1 VATADVFE
9 SIGLRAAGFRCRGA
23 VSLEQQQPVAALAAL
38 RKSYALWQELDA
50 PYEVARTRVLLAQA
64 YRMLD
69 DEDAAIRECS
79 AARTCFSALGA
90 AADLQALSTGA
101 PPPCGLTSREVEV
114 LRLVAAGRSNRDTA
128 NELFISEK
136 TVARHV
142 ANIYVKL
149 GVSSRSAATAFAYEH
164 NLVVPPAAGAVH

>member
-1 VATADVFE
+1 VFE

-23 VSLEQQQPVAALAAL
+23 VALARQQPVAALAAL
-38 RKSYALWQELDA
+38 RRSYSLWQELDA

-69 DEDAAIRECS
+69 DEDAATRECA
-79 AARTCFSALGA
+79 AARACFSALGA
-90 AADLQALSTGA
+90 AADLRALTDGA
-101 PPPCGLTSREVEV
+101 PPPCGLTNREVEV

-128 NELFISEK
+128 TALFISEK

-142 ANIYVKL
+142 ANIYL
-149 GVSSRSAATAFAYEH
+149 NLDVSSRSAATAFAYEH
-164 NLVVPPAAGAVH
+164 NLVTPPAADPVH